1 MRFGAGRKNM
11 NTNELHVILGTGPV
25 GKAIAREL
33 AKMGKTVHMVNR
45 SGKATELPA
54 NVQVVKGDVYN
65 AANVAKLTKGATTVY
80 QCAQPAYHE
89 WAEKFPPLQ
98 AAILEGVAASGAKL
112 VVMENVY
119 MYGDPNGRPITEDL
133 PYNAHIKKGKI
144 RAAMSEALMNAHRS
158 GKVRVAIGRASDF
171 IGPEYYIGADQ
182 LIYPAIEGKTANALG
197 DLDALHSF
205 TFVPDIGKALT
216 ILGTHDEADGQVWHI
231 PSPAP
236 LSQRQL
242 AAMIYQEAGQP
253 LKIRAGGRLILSLLG
268 LFNPGVREI
277 VEMLYEFEKPFI
289 LDSTKFEKTFGMKAT
304 PIEQAVR
311 ETVAYFRAHPKSES
325 KAA

>member
-1 MRFGAGRKNM
+1 MS
-11 NTNELHVILGTGPV
+11 TNELHVVLGTGPV
-25 GKAIAREL
+25 GKGIAREL
-33 AKMGKTVHMVNR
+33 VKMGKTVRMVNR
-45 SGKATELPA
+45 SGKAAELPA
-54 NVQVVKGDVYN
+54 SVEVVKGDVYN
-65 AANVAKLTKGATTVY
+65 AANVAGLTKGATTVY

-98 AAILEGVAASGAKL
+98 AAVLEGVAASGARL

-133 PYNAHIKKGKI
+133 PYDAHTKKGKV
-144 RAAMSEALMNAHRS
+144 RAAMSEALMNADRS

-171 IGPEYYIGADQ
+171 IGPEYYIGANQ

-197 DLDALHSF
+197 NLDVLHSF
-205 TFVPDIGKALT
+205 TYLPDIGKALAT
-216 ILGTHDEADGQVWHI
+216 LGTHDEAFGQVWHI

-242 AAMIYQEAGQP
+242 AAMIYKEAGQP
-253 LKIRAGGRLILSLLG
+253 LKVRAGGRVILSIMG
-268 LFNPGVREI
+268 LFNPSVREI

-289 LDSTKFEKTFGMKAT
+289 LDSSKFEKTFGLKAT

-311 ETVAYFRAHPKSES
+311 ETVAYFKAHPKTEAH
-325 KAA
+325 AA